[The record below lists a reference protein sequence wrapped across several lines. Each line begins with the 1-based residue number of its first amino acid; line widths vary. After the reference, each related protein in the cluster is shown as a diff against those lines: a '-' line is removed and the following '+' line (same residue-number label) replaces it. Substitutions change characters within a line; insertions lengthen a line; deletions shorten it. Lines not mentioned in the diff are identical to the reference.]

1 MPDRQIPEPRVGRIV
16 TSDER
21 VARLANEAAFSLPGE
36 TLRSAFAISSQHVLT
51 AWHCVRN
58 ADADWSSL
66 WFRLRAGNPQERS
79 YVYIPVRV
87 TNYDES
93 FDVAALTIDAQ
104 RLDEAHLTRANARA
118 LLNQASIP
126 LDTAVYVNDP
136 VQIMG
141 FPESGS
147 SADSDTNSANVV
159 ATRVPLGDVSGM
171 KLFGP
176 AFGAVSPVDPHG
188 LSGGCVVKQS
198 GARNELSYV
207 AVGVVRAAPSGEVA
221 GTAAGGCL
229 IATHIADLV
238 DQIPEVSA
246 ALRQSAYAAPQ
257 LASAVRAGHQNA
269 LSISQSCWRMLQES
283 LVQVDD
289 PEVGRLIGWPHFFNE
304 PAAHRR
310 PTAFGTAY
318 GLKLSMVLGGY
329 DYGLD
334 RSQLAATLWKLRRN
348 DGGWAARS
356 GAGVS
361 RPEVSA
367 LVLGALAS
375 GGFDEAMLDSASRAL
390 GEALTPGRDPVAFQR
405 TYVVSAVLR
414 GLLRYRPASGRLA
427 EFRSALLSG
436 AIQDPRH
443 DNLLCWS
450 RRLGTEESDTAPPSV
465 AHTAQAVVALGRAG
479 QVLGA
484 DSRTRE
490 VIEQSVRWL
499 RAQRNLS
506 NQTEQIRR
514 YVGDNLPWD
523 TLTVRHFTAAWVARA
538 LLLVAADTPTGP
550 DDPLDEAMR
559 QVQLAYRVG
568 FWEWDDGERPLWMTY
583 QAASVLRDYA
593 LRSSVI
599 LP

>member
-1 MPDRQIPEPRVGRIV
+1 MPDRLIPEPRVGRIV

-21 VARLANEAAFSLPGE
+21 AARLANEAAFGLPGE
-36 TLRSAFAISSQHVLT
+36 SLRSAFAISAQHVLT

-58 ADADWSSL
+58 ADANWSSL
-66 WFRLRAGNPQERS
+66 WFRLRTGSPQERS

-104 RLDEAHLTRANARA
+104 RLDEARLTRAGAEA
-118 LLNQASIP
+118 LLGQASIP
-126 LDTAVYVNDP
+126 LDAAAHVNDQ

-147 SADSDTNSANVV
+147 SADSDTNSASVV
-159 ATRVPLGDVSGM
+159 ATRVPLGEVSGM

-198 GARNELSYV
+198 GIAGELSYV
-207 AVGVVRAAPSGEVA
+207 AVGVVRAAPSGEMA

-229 IATHIADLV
+229 IATHIADLA
-238 DQIPEVSA
+238 DRIPEVSA
-246 ALRQSAYAAPQ
+246 ALRQSAHAAPQ
-257 LASAVRAGHQNA
+257 RTSATRAGQQNA
-269 LSISQSCWRMLQES
+269 LNISQSCWRMLQES
-283 LVQVDD
+283 LVEVDD
-289 PEVGRLIGWPHFFNE
+289 PEVGRLTGWPHFFNE
-304 PAAHRR
+304 PADHRR

-318 GLKLSMVLGGY
+318 GLKLSLVLGGY
-329 DYGLD
+329 DYGLN
-334 RSQLAATLWKLRRN
+334 RSQLATTLWKLRRD
-348 DGGWAARS
+348 DGGWTARS

-375 GGFDEAMLDSASRAL
+375 GGFDETMLDTASRAL
-390 GEALTPGRDPVAFQR
+390 EEALTRSQDPVAFQR
-405 TYVVSAVLR
+405 TYVLSAVLR
-414 GLLRYRPASGRLA
+414 GLLRCRPASGRLA
-427 EFRSALLSG
+427 EFRAALLSG

-450 RRLGTEESDTAPPSV
+450 GRLKTEDDDTAPPSV
-465 AHTAQAVVALGRAG
+465 AHTAMAVVALRRAG
-479 QVLGA
+479 EALGV

-490 VIEQSVRWL
+490 VIEQPVRWL

-514 YVGDNLPWD
+514 YVGQGLPWD

-538 LLLVAADTPTGP
+538 LLLVTADAATGP
-550 DDPLDEAMR
+550 DDLLDDAMR
-559 QVQLAYRVG
+559 QVCLAYRGG
-568 FWEWDDGERPLWMTY
+568 FWEWEDGERPLWMTY

-593 LRSSVI
+593 QRSLVI
-599 LP
+599 PH